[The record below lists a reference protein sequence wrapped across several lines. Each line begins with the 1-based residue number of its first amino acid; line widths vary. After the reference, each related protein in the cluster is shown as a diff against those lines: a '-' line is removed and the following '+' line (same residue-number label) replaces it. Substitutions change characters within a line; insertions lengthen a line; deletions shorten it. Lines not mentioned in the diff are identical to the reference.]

1 MKLSEVQGRLEGLLK
16 LAGKNLPVKIAY
28 AIAKNI
34 KVLNEEYKTIE
45 EQRIK
50 LCEKYADKDED
61 GKPKMAEKDGK
72 QVYQFSDDNEEKVNE
87 EYKELL
93 ETEEELD
100 IHKVS
105 IEEFEK
111 CDMNDRYD
119 ILNPSEYSVLEFMID

>member
-1 MKLSEVQGRLEGLLK
+1 MRLSEVEGRLKGLLK
-16 LAGKNLPVKIAY
+16 IAGKNLPVKVSY

-34 KVLNEEYKTIE
+34 KVLNEEYKTIDE
-45 EQRIK
+45 ERIK

-61 GKPKMAEKDGK
+61 GKSVKVEKEGK
-72 QVYQFSDDNEEKVNE
+72 EVYQFSDDNEEKVNE

-93 ETEEELD
+93 ETEAELD

-111 CDMNDRYD
+111 CDMSDRYD